1 MQSLDRQTVTRRV
14 QEILV
19 EVLALDE
26 TPSSGDRL
34 VEDLGAES
42 VDVIALVF
50 EFEDVFGRGIDDEVL
65 ARLRTVDD
73 IVDAVLEAP
82 DSPTVSGSES

>member
-1 MQSLDRQTVTRRV
+1 MHTLDRQNVTHEV

-50 EFEDVFGRGIDDEVL
+50 EFEEAFGRSIDDEVL
-65 ARLRTVDD
+65 AQVRTVDD

-82 DSPTVSGSES
+82 APSSSAAGEG